1 LRWFDGRKNG
11 KIIDINH
18 NWTFNISISCFDCC
32 QIFFKFSS
40 RGCDKMMGISLPID
54 LIYILIL
61 FLLITIVI
69 LGIFVLTSK
78 ELIEDIRSGKIWDK
92 VEDFLKKVI
101 GK

>member
-1 LRWFDGRKNG
+1 
-11 KIIDINH
+11 
-18 NWTFNISISCFDCC
+18 
-32 QIFFKFSS
+32 
-40 RGCDKMMGISLPID
+40 MMGISLPID

>member
-1 LRWFDGRKNG
+1 
-11 KIIDINH
+11 
-18 NWTFNISISCFDCC
+18 
-32 QIFFKFSS
+32 
-40 RGCDKMMGISLPID
+40 
-54 LIYILIL
+54 
-61 FLLITIVI
+61 VI